1 MIDLPF
7 IIATS
12 GTISVYSLLILLVS
26 CISLVIIFTLCSSK
40 VNIGKIEMHGSISSF
55 CDPFIEAKRVGWLL
69 LIIPL
74 VLIEHFSAYIFTTS
88 FCLWFALSYLV

>member
-12 GTISVYSLLILLVS
+12 GTIAVYSLLILLVS
-26 CISLVIIFTLCSSK
+26 CIILVIIFTLCSSK

-55 CDPFIEAKRVGWLL
+55 CDPFIEAKCAGWLL
-69 LIIPL
+69 PILPL

>member
-1 MIDLPF
+1 MMDIPF

-12 GTISVYSLLILLVS
+12 GTIAVYSLIILLVS
-26 CISLVIIFTLCSSK
+26 CIGLVIIFTLCSSK
-40 VNIGKIEMHGSISSF
+40 VNIGKIETHGSIASF
-55 CDPFIEAKRVGWLL
+55 CDPFIEAKCVGWLL
-69 LIIPL
+69 PILPL